1 MNYSR
6 TPFVQKKD
14 ELEQE
19 LLIAESMVER
29 HRIMT
34 EIEQVE
40 IALQD
45 LMILY

>member
-1 MNYSR
+1 MTCRR

-29 HRIMT
+29 HRIMI

-40 IALQD
+40 VALQD

>member
-1 MNYSR
+1 MTYRR

-29 HRIMT
+29 NRIMT

>member
-1 MNYSR
+1 MTYRR
-6 TPFVQKKD
+6 TPFVQKMD

-29 HRIMT
+29 HRIMI

-40 IALQD
+40 VSLQD

>member
-1 MNYSR
+1 MNHRR

-19 LLIAESMVER
+19 LLIAESMAER
-29 HRIMT
+29 HRIMI

-40 IALQD
+40 VALQD